1 MAVRDPRGG
10 VAGDVEGVSPVVSLI
25 AFAMTAY
32 GLNPYVVASFN
43 SGLACENAKSAIIA
57 AALEQTVSGSSTY
70 SLAPRHMKC
79 VNTPGLVAG
88 GGMPLESTPPS
99 AGPRSSKSRPRR

>member
-1 MAVRDPRGG
+1 M
-10 VAGDVEGVSPVVSLI
+10 VSLI

-70 SLAPRHMKC
+70 ALAPRHMQC
-79 VNTPGLVAG
+79 VSTPGLVAG
-88 GGMPLESTPPS
+88 GSLPPS
-99 AGPRSSKSRPRR
+99 SAAAPPSSRSGTSRPRR

>member
-1 MAVRDPRGG
+1 M
-10 VAGDVEGVSPVVSLI
+10 EGALPVVSLI

-70 SLAPRHMKC
+70 ALAPRHMSC
-79 VNTPGLVAG
+79 VSTPGLVSG
-88 GGMPLESTPPS
+88 GGLPPESTAPS
-99 AGPRSSKSRPRR
+99 AVPRGSKSRPRR